1 MAEVGQRLGSGV
13 YRLSAL
19 RNSQGRQVC
28 TGESPGSLLVNCS
41 FSDSRT
47 KEESTQDRREV
58 KSKRRA
64 TQRKLANVPR
74 VRTGESH
81 LEIVTLCC
89 VPFSLDSFQL
99 SHTTDTLEAY
109 RTALYHS
116 ARLQPLLQQRLL
128 PSRMT
133 TWARGAAS
141 LHSDT
146 FRSSQQLRAFCT
158 VIFILSEQGSETPG
172 RGPRL
177 RRMNLHPDTLEA
189 STTRRSYSWRSDSSS
204 NDAPPLYR
212 SRMGYYDILRVSP
225 SATQAQIKTAYY
237 KQSFI
242 YHPDKNPED
251 KEANVRFSKISEA
264 YAVLGNISLR
274 RKYDRGILSQ
284 SDLSGRPSSKET
296 PSRSTGSPH
305 QQQHQY
311 RARRFSQAGG
321 KTMYDFD
328 AFYQAHYGEQLQRE
342 KDMRARKQ
350 HMEEMQKQRYKKW
363 KEGKMIEGTVVVVLA
378 MAALLFVNI
387 SSSWNRSSNQMTDLS
402 EEEVDG
408 AGVYITLVLQV
419 LYSFSDS
426 WRQLNDDGYYH
437 HYCMCCRSKQKSAH
451 CVSLDKRCSRWTD
464 CV

>member
-1 MAEVGQRLGSGV
+1 
-13 YRLSAL
+13 
-19 RNSQGRQVC
+19 
-28 TGESPGSLLVNCS
+28 
-41 FSDSRT
+41 
-47 KEESTQDRREV
+47 
-58 KSKRRA
+58 
-64 TQRKLANVPR
+64 
-74 VRTGESH
+74 
-81 LEIVTLCC
+81 
-89 VPFSLDSFQL
+89 
-99 SHTTDTLEAY
+99 
-109 RTALYHS
+109 
-116 ARLQPLLQQRLL
+116 
-128 PSRMT
+128 
-133 TWARGAAS
+133 
-141 LHSDT
+141 
-146 FRSSQQLRAFCT
+146 
-158 VIFILSEQGSETPG
+158 
-172 RGPRL
+172 
-177 RRMNLHPDTLEA
+177 
-189 STTRRSYSWRSDSSS
+189 
-204 NDAPPLYR
+204 
-212 SRMGYYDILRVSP
+212 MGYYDILRVSP

-350 HMEEMQKQRYKKW
+350 HMEELQKQRYKKW

-387 SSSWNRSSNQMTDLS
+387 SSS
-402 EEEVDG
+402 
-408 AGVYITLVLQV
+408 
-419 LYSFSDS
+419 
-426 WRQLNDDGYYH
+426 
-437 HYCMCCRSKQKSAH
+437 
-451 CVSLDKRCSRWTD
+451 
-464 CV
+464 